1 MTTQFLP
8 QVTEVDPTPRK
19 PLDDST
25 PCFKVLSWNV
35 DGLRAPGRREAL
47 DSIVKA
53 ENPDVFFL
61 QETKLQ
67 DKDVEEWKDALPGYT
82 SYWSCSQKAVKLG
95 YAGVAAF
102 VKSSLC
108 GEESA
113 AGKISSFFA
122 KKPAEA
128 DKDGEKP
135 ASSLVSVAYGIAP
148 ACHRQCQIQGPRQVS
163 DSHGDT
169 RVAVTVSTTV
179 PAHAQGRA
187 LARAAARFAPGPGDG
202 AV

>member
-1 MTTQFLP
+1 
-8 QVTEVDPTPRK
+8 VTEVDPTPRK

-67 DKDVEEWKDALPGYT
+67 EKDVEEWKDALPGYS

-135 ASSLVSVAYGIAP
+135 ASSLVSVTYGI
-148 ACHRQCQIQGPRQVS
+148 
-163 DSHGDT
+163 
-169 RVAVTVSTTV
+169 
-179 PAHAQGRA
+179 
-187 LARAAARFAPGPGDG
+187 GPGNAKFGVPDKYRIATATPG
-202 AV
+202 WP